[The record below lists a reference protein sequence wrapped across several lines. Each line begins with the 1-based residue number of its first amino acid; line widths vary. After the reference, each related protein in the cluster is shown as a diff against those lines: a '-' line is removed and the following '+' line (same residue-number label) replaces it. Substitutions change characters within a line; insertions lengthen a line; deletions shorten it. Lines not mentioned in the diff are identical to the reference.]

1 MALICST
8 CVSARGPVGRIA
20 TSHRDAPSRAVVVGR
35 AMPSSISNARPATT
49 TADALPDAS
58 IEAQMGRRE
67 ALLAFPALA
76 LAMQAAGAAG
86 AEEEIAEA
94 TSGTP
99 EKSKKTKVVVLGG
112 NGFVGSRVS
121 KLLVQA
127 GCEVSSVSRSGTPP
141 SWASKEDWVSGV
153 TWTKVSYRFCWNHGA

>member
-8 CVSARGPVGRIA
+8 CVSAKAPVGRIA
-20 TSHRDAPSRAVVVGR
+20 RSHRDVPARAVVVR
-35 AMPSSISNARPATT
+35 PMTPSIKARPATT

-58 IEAQMGRRE
+58 IEAHMGRRE

-76 LAMQAAGAAG
+76 LALQAAGNAV
-86 AEEEIAEA
+86 AEEGTAEV
-94 TSGTP
+94 SGVP
-99 EKSKKTKVVVLGG
+99 EKRKATKVVVLGG

-127 GCEVSSVSRSGTPP
+127 GCEVVSVSRSGAPP
-141 SWASKEDWVSGV
+141 SWAGKEDWVSGV
-153 TWTKVSYRFCWNHGA
+153 NWTKVWHHLVLAQVVWE